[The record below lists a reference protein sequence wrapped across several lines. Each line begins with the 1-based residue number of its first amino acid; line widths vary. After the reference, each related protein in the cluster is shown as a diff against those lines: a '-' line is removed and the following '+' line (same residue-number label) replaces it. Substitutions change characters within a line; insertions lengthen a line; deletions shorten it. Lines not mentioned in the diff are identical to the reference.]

1 MIRFAGKGK
10 KIIVLCIMAM
20 AVMCGTAL
28 AANIDATVP
37 ASLPISVEADGSIVT
52 ANNAVIRNYG
62 STPIRISE
70 INVTTE
76 NGWEIKSKEDIACAA
91 IGDKSIAMAF
101 NNSWVS
107 ADGTVDVSQLPRI
120 PSNNSLSISYNAQI
134 PSATEK
140 ESEQTVAT
148 SIFVVKE
155 VDVPVLAPGSTW
167 YKGTE
172 SRKNI
177 TKISLV
183 NEYTPTSEV
192 DERWAAD
199 VNNTGE
205 ITCYRIGTELI
216 VVGDGAGRIK
226 ANADSSRMFSNTNNS
241 EVFGCLTAI
250 DNLSLVDFSD
260 VTNASYMFA
269 SCSGLT
275 TLNLSSMDTSNIK
288 TISNIFYS
296 CNNLTSLTISS
307 WNTAKIENMSFA
319 FYGCSSLRKL
329 DLNSWDMSTVTT
341 TTRMFGNCS
350 ALTDLQVDSWNTP
363 KLTNTTYMFYG
374 CSGITSLDLSQWDVS
389 NVTTTAYMFYNC
401 TGLQT
406 LNLTTWNTAQ
416 TTSMAY
422 MFSGCQALTTIRA
435 DKQWSVAK
443 VVNSS
448 SMFSG
453 CVKLK
458 GDIVF
463 NSSYVDKT
471 YAKITGGYLTGP
483 IDPPTLASGSSW
495 YKGTAKRNTITKI
508 CFKSSYTPTTTPDET
523 WNADQNS
530 TGSIKCYRIGTEL
543 IIVGNGA
550 DTIKANTNSAYAFSY
565 TTYGYEFSLMST
577 IENLSMLDV
586 SQATTLNHMFYRASG
601 LTSLDLSSFKTSSAT
616 DLGYMFA
623 YCSALKSL
631 DMSTFETSKVIAMTA
646 MFDRCSGLT
655 NIDVSSFDTSNVTNT
670 SGMFRQCTGLTQ
682 LDISSFNTA
691 KIANMSYMFSGAKAL
706 TRIYASS
713 LWSVSSVTSS
723 SSMFSNCTKLSGDI
737 AYSSSSTDKTY
748 AKTSGGYLTYKA
760 ATSRTLSLQINP
772 ENGAVIGFAV

>member
-76 NGWEIKSKEDIACAA
+76 NGWEMKSKEDIACAA

-155 VDVPVLAPGSTW
+155 VDAPVLAPGSTW

-183 NEYTPTSEV
+183 NEYMPTSEV
-192 DERWAAD
+192 DEQWAAD

-216 VVGDGAGRIK
+216 VVGNGAGRIK

-307 WNTAKIENMSFA
+307 WNTVKIENMSFA

-483 IDPPTLASGSSW
+483 IEPPTLAANYSW
-495 YKGTAKRNTITKI
+495 YQSLSNNRNAITKI
-508 CFKSSYTPTTTPDET
+508 TFYDSYTPTGAEYDS
-523 WNADQNS
+523 WNADEGG
-530 TGSIKCYRIGTEL
+530 TGSIKGYCVGWEV
-543 IIVGNGA
+543 IIAGNGSGS
-550 DTIKANTNSAYAFSY
+550 IKANADCSQMFSY
-565 TTYGYEFSLMST
+565 WLKTSGFTDLKEIVNLDLLDTSETTTMS
-577 IENLSMLDV
+577 SMF
-586 SQATTLNHMFYRASG
+586 NNCKE
-601 LTSLDLSSFKTSSAT
+601 LTSIDLS
-616 DLGYMFA
+616 G
-623 YCSALKSL
+623 
-631 DMSTFETSKVIAMTA
+631 
-646 MFDRCSGLT
+646 
-655 NIDVSSFDTSNVTNT
+655 FDTRKVT
-670 SGMFRQCTGLTQ
+670 S
-682 LDISSFNTA
+682 TA
-691 KIANMSYMFSGAKAL
+691 SMFSGCQSL
-706 TRIYASS
+706 STIYASEK
-713 LWSVSSVTSS
+713 WNMENVANS

>member
-76 NGWEIKSKEDIACAA
+76 NGWEMKSKEDIACAA

-107 ADGTVDVSQLPRI
+107 ADDTVDVSQLPRI

-155 VDVPVLAPGSTW
+155 VDAPVLAPGSTW

-183 NEYTPTSEV
+183 NEYMPTSEV
-192 DERWAAD
+192 DEQWAAD

-216 VVGDGAGRIK
+216 VVGNGAGRIK

-307 WNTAKIENMSFA
+307 WNTVKIENMSFA

-483 IDPPTLASGSSW
+483 IEPPTLAANYSW
-495 YKGTAKRNTITKI
+495 YQSLSNNRNAITKI
-508 CFKSSYTPTTTPDET
+508 TFYDSYTPTGAEYDS
-523 WNADQNS
+523 WNADEGG
-530 TGSIKCYRIGTEL
+530 TGSIKGYCVGWEV
-543 IIVGNGA
+543 IIAGNGSGS
-550 DTIKANTNSAYAFSY
+550 IKANADCSQMFSY
-565 TTYGYEFSLMST
+565 WLKTSGFTDLKEIVNLDLLDTSETTTMS
-577 IENLSMLDV
+577 SMF
-586 SQATTLNHMFYRASG
+586 NNCKE
-601 LTSLDLSSFKTSSAT
+601 LTSIDLS
-616 DLGYMFA
+616 G
-623 YCSALKSL
+623 
-631 DMSTFETSKVIAMTA
+631 
-646 MFDRCSGLT
+646 
-655 NIDVSSFDTSNVTNT
+655 FDTRKVT
-670 SGMFRQCTGLTQ
+670 S
-682 LDISSFNTA
+682 TA
-691 KIANMSYMFSGAKAL
+691 SMFSGCQSL
-706 TRIYASS
+706 STIYASEK
-713 LWSVSSVTSS
+713 WNMENVANS